1 MEERYESATIM
12 ITVGLGER
20 RMRWKPIC
28 RVKFM
33 KRGREMIKDLELDLD
48 YGTSEQAERAGLV
61 FSKKCVDAK
70 PLKLAGLSLRKKIL
84 LAVVDPFDRKLNTC
98 LHSLLNGAEL

>member
-1 MEERYESATIM
+1 MARGEQIFVVIVGPHQVSRGNEMEERYESATIM

-33 KRGREMIKDLELDLD
+33 KGGREVIKDLKLDLD
-48 YGTSEQAERAGLV
+48 YGTSKQAERAGLV
-61 FSKKCVDAK
+61 FSKKWVDAK
-70 PLKLAGLSLRKKIL
+70 L
-84 LAVVDPFDRKLNTC
+84 
-98 LHSLLNGAEL
+98 

>member
-12 ITVGLGER
+12 ITVGLSDR

-33 KRGREMIKDLELDLD
+33 KSGREVIKDLELDLD
-48 YGTSEQAERAGLV
+48 YGTSEQGQRAGLV
-61 FSKKCVDAK
+61 SSKKWVDAK
-70 PLKLAGLSLRKKIL
+70 L
-84 LAVVDPFDRKLNTC
+84 
-98 LHSLLNGAEL
+98 

>member
-33 KRGREMIKDLELDLD
+33 KGRREVIKDLELDLD
-48 YGTSEQAERAGLV
+48 YGTSEQAERASHSQKSGLMQNFEIGGV
-61 FSKKCVDAK
+61 IS
-70 PLKLAGLSLRKKIL
+70 P
-84 LAVVDPFDRKLNTC
+84 
-98 LHSLLNGAEL
+98 

>member
-1 MEERYESATIM
+1 MEERYESTTIM
-12 ITVGLGER
+12 ITVGLGDR

-33 KRGREMIKDLELDLD
+33 KGGREVIKDLKLDLD

-61 FSKKCVDAK
+61 FSKKWVDAK
-70 PLKLAGLSLRKKIL
+70 L
-84 LAVVDPFDRKLNTC
+84 
-98 LHSLLNGAEL
+98 